1 MGNASELKNA
11 GKDLPV
17 LYYRNNGSFKQV
29 KISYGAYKS
38 GFSYKGPVPVD
49 FYTQIP
55 TESNGIEPCFRLNF
69 PVEWNDLLVLVSP
82 GGKNSAKAFCIDIS
96 AKKLDP
102 GMVRLYN
109 LGSKPVAFKAMGQQ
123 AVIKPGKY
131 NQFSIS
137 DLDGYYMP
145 LMLVT
150 EHEGS
155 MKLAYKSNISVNKF
169 SKLLLLAS
177 QVDKDSQNWL
187 IRPLAVPEI

>member
-1 MGNASELKNA
+1 
-11 GKDLPV
+11 
-17 LYYRNNGSFKQV
+17 
-29 KISYGAYKS
+29 
-38 GFSYKGPVPVD
+38 
-49 FYTQIP
+49 
-55 TESNGIEPCFRLNF
+55 
-69 PVEWNDLLVLVSP
+69 
-82 GGKNSAKAFCIDIS
+82 
-96 AKKLDP
+96 
-102 GMVRLYN
+102 
-109 LGSKPVAFKAMGQQ
+109 MGQQ